1 VRLLVAG
8 LMLAAGLLMMTSPD
22 RSAAAPSTQPA
33 RTGPPDSIAVIGDSI
48 SAGTG
53 TSGIPASEQP
63 QNSWSTGTNN
73 NSLYQRILAINPA
86 ISGKNQN
93 VAANGNDMTD
103 ALAMAN
109 QVNLN
114 TGLITIQ
121 LGGNDLC
128 KSNVSQMTPVETY
141 RSEFIAAL
149 NAIKARNP
157 NALIQVSSVPDIF
170 NLWYVRGAPG
180 SVNGQESPSAGT
192 ARTFWNLGLIPCQS
206 LVASPT
212 STSAADNDRRNQVRG
227 RDIALNFVLKQEC
240 AAVLRCRFDEFAT
253 FDFSSNR
260 SDPGNLLGINRSV
273 DAAPWG
279 NYQGYL
285 TPSQWQFQDADVS
298 TIDHFHPSNSGHRKL
313 AEAAWLAGYQYSD
326 TSAPGLAS
334 TTVLPAPM
342 SNGVHSQRPTATVSW
357 SDAAGVRGIEYR
369 VRTDNDGAGGAWTEA
384 ISSSVSVPMTL
395 DGVSWLESRAF
406 DVNGN
411 RSASVLTRVE
421 YDPGQVPAASIVS
434 GPPSVLASTS
444 ATIAFG
450 AEPGLLA
457 ECSLDGGPW
466 QGCTSPRQLDGLAQG
481 GRALAVRHFDPA
493 SGNRGLADSV
503 SWTVDTVDPGIPA
516 ISGVPVA
523 NTTALSASIAFSG
536 EPGGTFQCSL
546 NSGAFG
552 PCASPW
558 SFSGMADGAYSIAV
572 RQTDAAGNVGPAAS
586 ASWTVDRTAPAAPVL
601 SGVPTVSTT
610 SSSASIAFSGEP
622 GGAFQCSLNSGPFG
636 PCTSPVSFSG
646 MAEGAY
652 SIAVRQT
659 DAAGNAGTAASAGW
673 TVDRTPPAA
682 PALSGLPAANTTA
695 LSASIAFSGE
705 PGGSFQCSLNS
716 GPFGPCVPPVS
727 FSGMVEGA
735 YSIAV
740 RQTDAAGNASTAA
753 SAGWTVD
760 RTPPPVPMLS
770 GAPPAV
776 TAATAARISVSSPEA
791 GSVLQ
796 CSFDGGSFSNCVSPI
811 VRDGLTDGPRS
822 VAVRRVDQAG
832 NASAT
837 ATASWTVDTSQPS
850 APAFTEAPSGTIGRS
865 FTTLGFSGEPQASFE
880 CRLDSEPWAP
890 CINPRTLT
898 GLGNGAHTFSV
909 RQADRAGN
917 TGPAATVS
925 WSVDLNNTAPQ
936 LTGTPPPLSAS
947 GTASLSFIGK
957 QGSTF
962 TCLLD
967 GVPFTACSSPVE
979 LSGLAEGEH
988 SFSVRQIDV
997 TGRTSPPASVFW
1009 LVDTAAPPAPV
1020 FDQVPPAATSSQTLF
1035 ARFAGEQGG
1044 SFECRS
1050 GGGAW
1055 QVCASPRSFSSLP
1068 DATYSLEVRQ
1078 SDEAGNTGPVARID
1092 WIVDTVRPGPPVLGG
1107 LPQGAVRS
1115 TSATASIDGEPGG
1128 RLECRMNGNPWT
1140 TCQSPVQMEGL
1151 AQGAQKLEVRQV
1163 DLAGNT
1169 GEIATAQWTVD
1180 TVAPRLSGTVKA
1192 RRSGSKVKITS
1203 TFVSTLG
1210 RPDRLEYSTSRARPA
1225 AGARPI
1231 PSRTTKWAPVA
1242 TVRSRPPVTW
1252 VRISDLAGNLSAWA
1266 RVR

>member
-1 VRLLVAG
+1 MRLLVAA
-8 LMLAAGLLMMTSPD
+8 LMLSAAVLMIAPPD
-22 RSAAAPSTQPA
+22 RSEAAPPTQPA

-63 QNSWSTGTNN
+63 QNSWATGTNN

-93 VAANGNDMTD
+93 VASNGEDMTD
-103 ALAMAN
+103 ALAMSN
-109 QVNLN
+109 RVNLN

-141 RSEFIAAL
+141 RSEFVAAL
-149 NAIKARNP
+149 NAIKSRNP

-180 SVNGQESPSAGT
+180 SVNGRESPSAGT

-212 STSAADNDRRNQVRG
+212 STSAADNDRRNQVRS
-227 RDIALNFVLKQEC
+227 RDIALNQVLKQEC
-240 AAVLRCRFDEFAT
+240 VAVLRCRFDEFAT

-273 DAAPWG
+273 NSAPWG

-326 TSAPGLAS
+326 TTAPGLAS
-334 TTVLPAPM
+334 TTMLPAPM

-369 VRTDNDGAGGAWTEA
+369 VRTDGDGSGGAWTEA

-421 YDPGQVPAASIVS
+421 YDPAQVPAAAIVS
-434 GPPSVLASTS
+434 APPSLLASTS
-444 ATIAFG
+444 ATIVFS
-450 AEPGLLA
+450 AEPGLSA

-466 QGCTSPRQLDGLAQG
+466 QGCTSPQQLDGMQQDQ
-481 GRALAVRHFDPA
+481 RTFAVRYFDPA

-503 SWTVDTVDPGIPA
+503 SWTVDTVAPGIPA
-516 ISGVPVA
+516 ISGLPA
-523 NTTALSASIAFSG
+523 ASTTASSTAIAFSG

-558 SFSGMADGAYSIAV
+558 SFSGMADGPYSIAV
-572 RQTDAAGNVGPAAS
+572 RQTDAAGNVGLAAS

-601 SGVPTVSTT
+601 SGVPTVKTT
-610 SSSASIAFSGEP
+610 ASSASITFPGEP

-636 PCTSPVSFSG
+636 ACTSPVSFPS
-646 MAEGAY
+646 MTEGAY
-652 SIAVRQT
+652 SIAVRQS
-659 DAAGNAGTAASAGW
+659 DAAGNVSPAASAGW

-682 PALSGLPAANTTA
+682 PALSGVPAARTNRT
-695 LSASIAFSGE
+695 SVSIEVSGE
-705 PGGSFQCSLNS
+705 PGGIYQCSLNS
-716 GPFGPCVPPVS
+716 RPFGPCVPPVS
-727 FSGMVEGA
+727 FSGMAEGA
-735 YSIAV
+735 YSIAA
-740 RQTDAAGNASTAA
+740 RQTDAAGNPGPAA
-753 SAGWTVD
+753 SASWTVD
-760 RTPPPVPMLS
+760 RTPPPVPILS

-776 TAATAARISVSSPEA
+776 TATTAALISISNPEA

-796 CSFDGGSFSNCVSPI
+796 CSFDGGSFDSCVSP
-811 VRDGLTDGPRS
+811 VMRDGLTDGPRS
-822 VAVRRVDQAG
+822 LAVRQVDQAG
-832 NASAT
+832 NVSAT
-837 ATASWTVDTSQPS
+837 ATASWTVDRGLPA

-880 CRLDSEPWAP
+880 CRLDAEQWTTCTS
-890 CINPRTLT
+890 PRTLT
-898 GLGNGAHTFSV
+898 GLGGGA
-909 RQADRAGN
+909 
-917 TGPAATVS
+917 
-925 WSVDLNNTAPQ
+925 
-936 LTGTPPPLSAS
+936 
-947 GTASLSFIGK
+947 
-957 QGSTF
+957 
-962 TCLLD
+962 
-967 GVPFTACSSPVE
+967 
-979 LSGLAEGEH
+979 H
-988 SFSVRQIDV
+988 SFSVRQTDV
-997 TGRTSPPASVFW
+997 TGRISPPATVFW

-1020 FDQVPPAATSSQTLF
+1020 FDQTPPTATSSRNLS

-1050 GGGAW
+1050 DDGPW
-1055 QVCASPRSFSSLP
+1055 QACASPRSFTSLP
-1068 DATYSLEVRQ
+1068 DSSYSLDVRQ
-1078 SDEAGNTGPVARID
+1078 SDEAGNTGPVARIE
-1092 WIVDTVRPGPPVLGG
+1092 WTVDTVRPGPPALSG
-1107 LPQGAVRS
+1107 LPQAAVRS
-1115 TSATASIDGEPGG
+1115 TSASASIDGEPGG
-1128 RLECRMNGNPWT
+1128 LFECRLNGDAWAG
-1140 TCQSPVQMEGL
+1140 CQSPVEMEGL

-1163 DLAGNT
+1163 DAAGNT

-1192 RRSGSKVKITS
+1192 RWSGSKVKITS
-1203 TFVSTLG
+1203 AFVSSLG
-1210 RPDRLEYSTSRARPA
+1210 RPDRFEYSTSRARPA
-1225 AGARPI
+1225 AGTRSN
-1231 PSRTTKWAPVA
+1231 PSRTTKWGPVISI
-1242 TVRSRPPVTW
+1242 RSRPPITW
-1252 VRISDLAGNLSAWA
+1252 VRISDLAGNTSTWT